1 MTDQNTDHRAKL
13 LRIAKAIPSLSM
25 DDPTHFTGDGKPTT
39 RILSSLIG
47 EDVSSSER
55 DEVWAAHLEAM
66 EQAGKEDGNAPE
78 EMDDEP
84 EAPALKPGQPD
95 ANGDDGVNEM
105 RWGGKWAVLDTN
117 GVRKP
122 RNHSPMEGVTYAL
135 TAKNPTPMPREHAV
149 KFLSD
154 SSFKVYNEYGVHV
167 PDLPTA
173 ESLRAGQDRRIT
185 LAPNEVVA
193 KLHEL
198 TDEAILTR
206 CQRFP
211 GGERLT
217 KKTKRADLEEFLVDA
232 MQRRQKGI
240 PDEKIGADAGLDD
253 DGGRGYRF
261 EVTGK

>member
-1 MTDQNTDHRAKL
+1 MTDPNTERRAKL
-13 LRIAKAIPSLSM
+13 LRIAKAIPSLNM
-25 DDPTHFTGDGKPTT
+25 DDPTHFTGDGKPTA

-66 EQAGKEDGNAPE
+66 EQSGAD
-78 EMDDEP
+78 DDESI
-84 EAPALKPGQPD
+84 EQVELTKTTTLQPGQPD
-95 ANGDDGVNEM
+95 AAGDDGVNET

-122 RNHSPMEGVTYAL
+122 RNHSPVEGATYSL
-135 TAKNPTPMPREHAV
+135 NAKSPTPMPREHAV

-154 SSFKVYNEYGVHV
+154 ASFQVFNEYGIHV

-173 ESLRAGQDRRIT
+173 ESLRAGQDRKIT

-217 KKTKRADLEEFLVDA
+217 KKTKRPDLEEFLVDA
-232 MQRRQKGI
+232 MQRRAKGI

-261 EVTGK
+261 EVAGK